1 MIQIRKEENQKK
13 QKEKK
18 LKVYK
23 VNTPKKTV
31 IALWVLL
38 AVSFLFAVYKNF
50 TAIDIHTV
58 HETKVIEEQIL
69 DTHKIENFV
78 ENFAKIY
85 YSWEQSAASIDNRTN
100 ALKGYLTG
108 ELQALNVDTVRK
120 DIPVSSALTDFQIWE
135 ITEEKEQHYQVTYTV
150 EQRIT
155 EGESSKTIR
164 SAYQVTVYVDGSGT
178 VSYTHLTLPTKRIV

>member
-23 VNTPKKTV
+23 VNTHKKTV

-58 HETKVIEEQIL
+58 HETKVIEEQML
-69 DTHKIENFV
+69 KTPPETTSPKIS
-78 ENFAKIY
+78 AK
-85 YSWEQSAASIDNRTN
+85 
-100 ALKGYLTG
+100 
-108 ELQALNVDTVRK
+108 
-120 DIPVSSALTDFQIWE
+120 
-135 ITEEKEQHYQVTYTV
+135 
-150 EQRIT
+150 
-155 EGESSKTIR
+155 SKAPER
-164 SAYQVTVYVDGSGT
+164 
-178 VSYTHLTLPTKRIV
+178 

>member
-1 MIQIRKEENQKK
+1 MKESLTDI
-13 QKEKK
+13 K
-18 LKVYK
+18 LLINEGNVSTAIDLL
-23 VNTPKKTV
+23 NHHKKTV

-78 ENFAKIY
+78 ENFAEVY

-155 EGESSKTIR
+155 CLLYT
-164 SAYQVTVYVDGSGT
+164 
-178 VSYTHLTLPTKRIV
+178 SYRVQP

>member
-1 MIQIRKEENQKK
+1 MIQIRKEDNQKK

-23 VNTPKKTV
+23 VNTHKKTV

-58 HETKVIEEQIL
+58 HETKVIEETIL

-78 ENFAKIY
+78 ENFAEVY

-100 ALKGYLTG
+100 ALKWLSHRRAASPECRYC
-108 ELQALNVDTVRK
+108 
-120 DIPVSSALTDFQIWE
+120 P
-135 ITEEKEQHYQVTYTV
+135 
-150 EQRIT
+150 
-155 EGESSKTIR
+155 
-164 SAYQVTVYVDGSGT
+164 
-178 VSYTHLTLPTKRIV
+178 KRHPSIVCPD

>member
-23 VNTPKKTV
+23 VNTHKKTV

-58 HETKVIEEQIL
+58 HETKVINW
-69 DTHKIENFV
+69 TFRK
-78 ENFAKIY
+78 APW
-85 YSWEQSAASIDNRTN
+85 SPR
-100 ALKGYLTG
+100 GLTEGTGRPMRESPPPG
-108 ELQALNVDTVRK
+108 EAPSGQRHSHPPVT
-120 DIPVSSALTDFQIWE
+120 PVSRRAE
-135 ITEEKEQHYQVTYTV
+135 
-150 EQRIT
+150 
-155 EGESSKTIR
+155 
-164 SAYQVTVYVDGSGT
+164 A
-178 VSYTHLTLPTKRIV
+178 P

>member
-1 MIQIRKEENQKK
+1 M
-13 QKEKK
+13 
-18 LKVYK
+18 
-23 VNTPKKTV
+23 

-78 ENFAKIY
+78 ENFAEVY

-100 ALKGYLTG
+100 ALKG
-108 ELQALNVDTVRK
+108 
-120 DIPVSSALTDFQIWE
+120 ISP
-135 ITEEKEQHYQVTYTV
+135 
-150 EQRIT
+150 
-155 EGESSKTIR
+155 ESCK
-164 SAYQVTVYVDGSGT
+164 
-178 VSYTHLTLPTKRIV
+178 P

>member
-1 MIQIRKEENQKK
+1 MIQIRKEEHQKK

-23 VNTPKKTV
+23 VNTHKKTV

-78 ENFAKIY
+78 ENFAEVY

-100 ALKGYLTG
+100 
-108 ELQALNVDTVRK
+108 
-120 DIPVSSALTDFQIWE
+120 DIVNIS
-135 ITEEKEQHYQVTYTV
+135 
-150 EQRIT
+150 
-155 EGESSKTIR
+155 
-164 SAYQVTVYVDGSGT
+164 
-178 VSYTHLTLPTKRIV
+178 

>member
-23 VNTPKKTV
+23 VNTHKKTV

-78 ENFAKIY
+78 ENFARSTIR
-85 YSWEQSAASIDNRTN
+85 WTRPSASVRYRTN

-120 DIPVSSALTDFQIWE
+120 DIPVSSAD
-135 ITEEKEQHYQVTYTV
+135 
-150 EQRIT
+150 
-155 EGESSKTIR
+155 
-164 SAYQVTVYVDGSGT
+164 
-178 VSYTHLTLPTKRIV
+178 

>member
-13 QKEKK
+13 QKEKE

-23 VNTPKKTV
+23 ANTHKKTV

-58 HETKVIEEQIL
+58 HETKVIEETIL

-78 ENFAKIY
+78 ENFAEVY

-100 ALKGYLTG
+100 ALKGISP
-108 ELQALNVDTVRK
+108 ENCK
-120 DIPVSSALTDFQIWE
+120 P
-135 ITEEKEQHYQVTYTV
+135 
-150 EQRIT
+150 
-155 EGESSKTIR
+155 
-164 SAYQVTVYVDGSGT
+164 
-178 VSYTHLTLPTKRIV
+178 

>member
-23 VNTPKKTV
+23 VNTHKKTV

-78 ENFAKIY
+78 ENFAEVY
-85 YSWEQSAASIDNRTN
+85 YSWEQSAASIDSRTN

-120 DIPVSSALTDFQIWE
+120 DIPVSSALTDFQQMNQARRISPGRADQDALTPDSRSGWRRLNANFE
-135 ITEEKEQHYQVTYTV
+135 GSRTV
-150 EQRIT
+150 Q
-155 EGESSKTIR
+155 
-164 SAYQVTVYVDGSGT
+164 
-178 VSYTHLTLPTKRIV
+178 